1 MSCKTLQHGE
11 VRQVSPDMCPALVVA
26 SNTST
31 RNMLTGC
38 LQAWGADVSAAVDL
52 REAETYLDGNLPA
65 QWTVTAILSL
75 SEFKW
80 QGTRASH
87 QCPLQLQLPAGFVPM
102 QLGVSPCVAKR
113 TTRWDT
119 GWAGANMTIWGGST
133 LNGTTT

>member
-1 MSCKTLQHGE
+1 MTCKTLQHGE

-52 REAETYLDGNLPA
+52 REAETYLDGNLTA

-80 QGTRASH
+80 QGARASH
-87 QCPLQLQLPAGFVPM
+87 ECPLQLQLPAGFVLM
-102 QLGVSPCVAKR
+102 QLGVSP
-113 TTRWDT
+113 
-119 GWAGANMTIWGGST
+119 
-133 LNGTTT
+133 